1 MVFSR
6 ELMDDVEEIFE
17 KDYGGHDF
25 FHTLRVMRI
34 AKYIAKIEGA
44 NTEIV
49 ELASLLHDVDDY
61 KITGKNMD
69 SVENA
74 CKLMN
79 KYNID
84 KQVQL
89 QVTDIIK
96 TISFKA
102 NDTEIPSSIEGKVVQ
117 DADRLDALGAIG
129 IARAFAYGG
138 SRDNMIYNPNIKPN
152 LNMNSDEYVKNK
164 TTTINH
170 FYEKLLLLKDMMN
183 TETGYNIAIKRDQF
197 MRDFLEE
204 FYQEWNNI

>member
-1 MVFSR
+1 
-6 ELMDDVEEIFE
+6 MDDVEEIFE

-102 NDTEIPSSIEGKVVQ
+102 NDTEIPSSFEGKVVQ

-170 FYEKLLLLKDMMN
+170 FYEKLLLLRYD
-183 TETGYNIAIKRDQF
+183 EYRDG
-197 MRDFLEE
+197 L
-204 FYQEWNNI
+204 

>member
-1 MVFSR
+1 
-6 ELMDDVEEIFE
+6 MDDVKEIFE
-17 KDYGGHDF
+17 NDYGGHDF

-44 NTEIV
+44 DTEIV

-102 NDTEIPSSIEGKVVQ
+102 NDTEIPSSLEGKVVQ

-138 SRDNMIYNPNIKPN
+138 SRDNLMYNPNIKPN

-170 FYEKLLLLKDMMN
+170 FYEKPLLLKDMMN
-183 TETGYNIAIKRDQF
+183 TGTGYNIAIKRDQF

-204 FYQEWNNI
+204 FYREWNNI

>member
-1 MVFSR
+1 
-6 ELMDDVEEIFE
+6 MDDVEEIFE
-17 KDYGGHDF
+17 NDYGGHDF

-61 KITGKNMD
+61 KITGRNMD

-79 KYNID
+79 MYNID

-96 TISFKA
+96 TVSFKA
-102 NDTEIPSSIEGKVVQ
+102 NDTEIPSSLEGQVVQ

-138 SRDNMIYNPNIKPN
+138 SRGNMIYNPNSKPN

-204 FYQEWNNI
+204 FYREWNNI

>member
-6 ELMDDVEEIFE
+6 ELMDDVKEIFE
-17 KDYGGHDF
+17 NDYGGHDF

-44 NTEIV
+44 DTEIV

-102 NDTEIPSSIEGKVVQ
+102 NDTEIPSSLEGKVVQ

-138 SRDNMIYNPNIKPN
+138 SRDNLMYNPNIKPN

-183 TETGYNIAIKRDQF
+183 TGTGYNIAIKRDQF

-204 FYQEWNNI
+204 FYREWNNI

>member
-1 MVFSR
+1 
-6 ELMDDVEEIFE
+6 MDDVEEIFE
-17 KDYGGHDF
+17 NDYGGHDF

-61 KITGKNMD
+61 KITGRNMD

-96 TISFKA
+96 TVSFKA
-102 NDTEIPSSIEGKVVQ
+102 NDTEIPSSLEGKVVQ

-129 IARAFAYGG
+129 IARAFTYGG
-138 SRDNMIYNPNIKPN
+138 SRGNMIYNPNSKPN

-204 FYQEWNNI
+204 FYREWNNI

>member
-17 KDYGGHDF
+17 NDYGGHDF

-61 KITGKNMD
+61 KITGRNMD

-96 TISFKA
+96 TVSFKA
-102 NDTEIPSSIEGKVVQ
+102 NDTEIPSSLEGKVVQ

-138 SRDNMIYNPNIKPN
+138 SRGNMIYNPNSKPN

-170 FYEKLLLLKDMMN
+170 FYEKLLLLIDMMN

-204 FYQEWNNI
+204 FYREWNNI

>member
-1 MVFSR
+1 
-6 ELMDDVEEIFE
+6 MDDVEEIFE
-17 KDYGGHDF
+17 NDYGGHDF

-102 NDTEIPSSIEGKVVQ
+102 NDTEIPSSLEGKVVQ

-138 SRDNMIYNPNIKPN
+138 SRGNMIYNPNSKPN

-204 FYQEWNNI
+204 FYREWNNI

>member
-1 MVFSR
+1 
-6 ELMDDVEEIFE
+6 MDDIEEIFE
-17 KDYGGHDF
+17 NDYGGHDF

-61 KITGKNMD
+61 KITGRNMD

-96 TISFKA
+96 TVSFKA
-102 NDTEIPSSIEGKVVQ
+102 NDTEIPSSLEGKVVQ

-138 SRDNMIYNPNIKPN
+138 SRGNMIYNPNSKPN

-204 FYQEWNNI
+204 FYREWNNI

>member
-17 KDYGGHDF
+17 NDYGGHDF

-96 TISFKA
+96 TVSFKA
-102 NDTEIPSSIEGKVVQ
+102 NDTEIPSSLEGKVVQ

-138 SRDNMIYNPNIKPN
+138 SRGNMIYNPNSKPN

-204 FYQEWNNI
+204 FYREWNNI

>member
-17 KDYGGHDF
+17 NDYGGHDF

-61 KITGKNMD
+61 KITGRNMD

-96 TISFKA
+96 TVSFKA
-102 NDTEIPSSIEGKVVQ
+102 NDTEIPSSLEGQVVQ

-138 SRDNMIYNPNIKPN
+138 SRGNMIYNPNSKPN

-204 FYQEWNNI
+204 FYREWNNI

>member
-6 ELMDDVEEIFE
+6 ELMDDVKEIFE

-44 NTEIV
+44 DTEIV

-102 NDTEIPSSIEGKVVQ
+102 NDTEIPSSLEGKVVQ

-138 SRDNMIYNPNIKPN
+138 SRDNLMYNPNIKPN

-183 TETGYNIAIKRDQF
+183 TGTGYNIAIKRDQF

-204 FYQEWNNI
+204 FYREWNNI

>member
-1 MVFSR
+1 
-6 ELMDDVEEIFE
+6 MDDVEEIFE
-17 KDYGGHDF
+17 NDYGGHDF

-61 KITGKNMD
+61 KITGRNMD

-96 TISFKA
+96 TVSFKA
-102 NDTEIPSSIEGKVVQ
+102 NDTEIPSSLEGQVVQ

-138 SRDNMIYNPNIKPN
+138 SRGNMIYNPNSKPN

-204 FYQEWNNI
+204 FYREWNNI

>member
-1 MVFSR
+1 M
-6 ELMDDVEEIFE
+6 EDMIF
-17 KDYGGHDF
+17 F
-25 FHTLRVMRI
+25 FLLRVMRI

-61 KITGKNMD
+61 KITGRNMD

-96 TISFKA
+96 TVSFKA
-102 NDTEIPSSIEGKVVQ
+102 NDTEIPSSLEGKVVQ

-138 SRDNMIYNPNIKPN
+138 SRGNMIYNPNSKPN

-204 FYQEWNNI
+204 FYREWNNI

>member
-1 MVFSR
+1 
-6 ELMDDVEEIFE
+6 MDDVEEIFE
-17 KDYGGHDF
+17 NDYGGHDF

-34 AKYIAKIEGA
+34 AKYIAKIEGT

-61 KITGKNMD
+61 KITGRNMD

-96 TISFKA
+96 TVSFKA
-102 NDTEIPSSIEGKVVQ
+102 NDTEIPSSLEGQVVQ

-138 SRDNMIYNPNIKPN
+138 SRGNMIYNPNSKPN

-204 FYQEWNNI
+204 FYREWNNI

>member
-17 KDYGGHDF
+17 NDYGGHDF

-61 KITGKNMD
+61 KITGRNMD

-96 TISFKA
+96 TVSFKA
-102 NDTEIPSSIEGKVVQ
+102 NDTEIPSSLEGKVVQ

-138 SRDNMIYNPNIKPN
+138 SRGNMIYNPNSKPN

-204 FYQEWNNI
+204 FYREWNNI

>member
-1 MVFSR
+1 
-6 ELMDDVEEIFE
+6 MDDVEEIFE
-17 KDYGGHDF
+17 NDYGGHDF

-49 ELASLLHDVDDY
+49 ELVSLLHDVDDY
-61 KITGKNMD
+61 KITGRNMD

-96 TISFKA
+96 TVSFKA
-102 NDTEIPSSIEGKVVQ
+102 NDTEIPSSLEGQVVQ

-138 SRDNMIYNPNIKPN
+138 SRGNMIYNPNSKPN

-204 FYQEWNNI
+204 FYREWNNI

>member
-1 MVFSR
+1 
-6 ELMDDVEEIFE
+6 MDDVEEIFE
-17 KDYGGHDF
+17 NDYGGHDF

-61 KITGKNMD
+61 KITGRNMD

-79 KYNID
+79 KYNFD

-96 TISFKA
+96 TVSFKA
-102 NDTEIPSSIEGKVVQ
+102 NDTEIPSSLEGQVVQ

-138 SRDNMIYNPNIKPN
+138 SRGNMIYNPNSKPN

-204 FYQEWNNI
+204 FYREWNNI

>member
-1 MVFSR
+1 
-6 ELMDDVEEIFE
+6 MDDVEEIFE
-17 KDYGGHDF
+17 NDYGGHDF

-61 KITGKNMD
+61 KITGRNMD

-96 TISFKA
+96 TVSFKA
-102 NDTEIPSSIEGKVVQ
+102 NDTEIPSSLEGKVVQ

-138 SRDNMIYNPNIKPN
+138 SRGNMIYNPNSKPN
-152 LNMNSDEYVKNK
+152 LNMNNDEYVKNK

-204 FYQEWNNI
+204 FYREWNNI

>member
-1 MVFSR
+1 
-6 ELMDDVEEIFE
+6 MDDVEEIFE
-17 KDYGGHDF
+17 NDYGGHDF

-61 KITGKNMD
+61 KITGRNMD

-96 TISFKA
+96 TVSFKA
-102 NDTEIPSSIEGKVVQ
+102 NDTEIPSSLEGQVVQ

-138 SRDNMIYNPNIKPN
+138 SRGNMIYNPNSKPN

-204 FYQEWNNI
+204 FYREWINI

>member
-1 MVFSR
+1 
-6 ELMDDVEEIFE
+6 MDDVEEIFE
-17 KDYGGHDF
+17 NDYGGHDF

-96 TISFKA
+96 TVSFKA
-102 NDTEIPSSIEGKVVQ
+102 NDTEIPSSLEGKVVQ

-138 SRDNMIYNPNIKPN
+138 SRGNMIYNPNSKPN

-204 FYQEWNNI
+204 FYREWNNI

>member
-1 MVFSR
+1 
-6 ELMDDVEEIFE
+6 MDDVEEIFE
-17 KDYGGHDF
+17 NDYGGHDF

-61 KITGKNMD
+61 KITGRNMD

-96 TISFKA
+96 TVSFKA
-102 NDTEIPSSIEGKVVQ
+102 NDTEIPSSLEGKVVQ

-138 SRDNMIYNPNIKPN
+138 SRGNMIYNPNSKPN

-204 FYQEWNNI
+204 FYREWNNI

>member
-17 KDYGGHDF
+17 NDYGGHDF

-61 KITGKNMD
+61 KITGRNMD

-96 TISFKA
+96 TVSFKA
-102 NDTEIPSSIEGKVVQ
+102 NDTEIPSSLEGKVVQ

-138 SRDNMIYNPNIKPN
+138 SRGNMIYNPNSKPN
-152 LNMNSDEYVKNK
+152 LNMNNDEYVKNK

-204 FYQEWNNI
+204 FYREWNNI

>member
-1 MVFSR
+1 
-6 ELMDDVEEIFE
+6 MDDVEEIFE
-17 KDYGGHDF
+17 NDYGGHDF

-61 KITGKNMD
+61 KITGRNMD

-96 TISFKA
+96 TVSFKA
-102 NDTEIPSSIEGKVVQ
+102 NDTEIPSSLEGKVVQ

-138 SRDNMIYNPNIKPN
+138 SRGNMIYNPNSKPN

-204 FYQEWNNI
+204 FYWEWNNI

>member
-1 MVFSR
+1 
-6 ELMDDVEEIFE
+6 MDDVKEIFE
-17 KDYGGHDF
+17 NDYGGHDF

-44 NTEIV
+44 DTEIV

-102 NDTEIPSSIEGKVVQ
+102 NDTEIPSSLEGKVVQ

-138 SRDNMIYNPNIKPN
+138 SRDNLMYNPNIKPN

-183 TETGYNIAIKRDQF
+183 TGTGYNIAIKRDQF

-204 FYQEWNNI
+204 FYREWNNI